1 MPEISIIVPVYNVE
15 KYLPRCIDSIL
26 AQTFTDF
33 ELILVD
39 DGSPDNCG
47 KICDEYAKKDDRIV
61 IIHKENAGVSAAR
74 NDGLD
79 IASGKYI
86 SFVDSDDIIHPQF
99 YEVMKETIN
108 GADLAYCEYVRFDEE
123 YRFEN
128 IEEVKHFEYESGNK
142 FNQPDLTIYMV
153 WNKLIKKD
161 IISDLRFDTAL
172 KNAEDSLFAFNT
184 MIRCNKVV
192 YVNEVLYGY
201 FVRNNGAVGSID
213 LKGRNDIVNVWKHI
227 QTVANENNYSVLKK
241 FSKRCLIDSNIGLF
255 YSSNNAESKK
265 ESRKYLISNL
275 LTLMFGNTRLNNKEK
290 IALLFNLFFN

>member
-33 ELILVD
+33 ELILID

-47 KICDEYAKKDDRIV
+47 KICDEYAGKDDRIIV
-61 IIHKENAGVSAAR
+61 IHKKNAGVSAAR

-79 IASGKYI
+79 VASGKYI

-99 YEVMKETIN
+99 YKVMRETIN
-108 GADLAYCEYVRFDEE
+108 DADLAYCKYARFDEE
-123 YRFEN
+123 YNFEN
-128 IEEVKHFEYESGNK
+128 IEKIKHFEYENGNK
-142 FNQPDLTIYMV
+142 FSQPDLTIYMV

-184 MIRCNKVV
+184 MMKCSKVV

-201 FVRNNGAVGSID
+201 FVRNTGAVGSID
-213 LKGRNDIVNVWKHI
+213 FKGRNDIVNVWKHI
-227 QTVANENNYSVLKK
+227 HTVANDNNYSVLKK
-241 FSKRCLIDSNIGLF
+241 FSKWCLIDSNIGLF
-255 YSSNNAESKK
+255 YSSDNAKSKN
-265 ESRKYLISNL
+265 ESRKFLISNL